1 MKVGNHDFREV
12 WLADFEFSQPPGERP
27 APICMV
33 AKELGTGRVERVWRD
48 DLLRMKAPP
57 YSLGSDAL
65 FVAYY
70 ASAEITCH
78 LALGWPVPTN
88 ILDLFVE
95 FRNWTN
101 GTEPLWGAGL
111 LGALTWFGLDSME
124 VGDKEAMR
132 QLAMR
137 GGTYTEN
144 EKDQLIKYCESD
156 VIALENLL
164 NAMMKK
170 GVFNESTN

>member
-1 MKVGNHDFREV
+1 MKIGNHDFKEV
-12 WLADFEFSQPPGERP
+12 WLADFEFMQPPGELP
-27 APICMV
+27 TPLCLV
-33 AKELGTGRVERVWRD
+33 AKELSTGQIKRIWRD
-48 DLLRMKAPP
+48 ELLRMTQPP
-57 YSLGSDAL
+57 YSLAHDAL

-111 LGALTWFGLDSME
+111 LGALTWFGLDSMDA
-124 VGDKEAMR
+124 GDKEAMR
-132 QLAMR
+132 ELAMR
-137 GGTYTEN
+137 GGPYTQE
-144 EKDQLIKYCESD
+144 EKDQLVSYCESD
-156 VIALENLL
+156 VISLEKLL
-164 NAMMKK
+164 TAMMNK
-170 GVFNESTN
+170 GVFNATSN